1 MQATLAEKVFLR
13 ENALM
18 QKIDLTDAACFG
30 VAGNFTGHLEQAG
43 EAESFKALKIADAA
57 APKALFPTY
66 VPTGN
71 NPQGADG
78 AKAVPSFLN
87 VFPFDAKKIVFPKG
101 EQKVQ
106 IEPEMAIVF
115 EAQWREEKLVSLEPR
130 FFGASNDVSIR
141 KEGEL
146 KISVKKNWGP
156 SSKGFSEQA
165 IKVEPGIF
173 DRYRIASYLLRGGK
187 LFEYGENSP
196 VNGYSYFGKKLND
209 WLLDKFNNQ
218 EDLGPAEDIHSYLKA
233 AGFPTKIFVSVG
245 ATRYSDF
252 GKENFLQGGDDS
264 IVALYPDSYSKEDL
278 EKMILG
284 GEGLEGVSLLRQR
297 VVF

>member
-1 MQATLAEKVFLR
+1 MQT
-13 ENALM
+13 
-18 QKIDLTDAACFG
+18 IDLKDAACFG

-43 EAESFKALKIADAA
+43 EAGNFKALKVADAA

-66 VPTGN
+66 IPA
-71 NPQGADG
+71 ADG
-78 AKAVPSFLN
+78 GHCGAVGGGAAPAFLN
-87 VFPFDAKKIVFPKG
+87 VFPFDANKIIFPKG
-101 EQKVQ
+101 EEKIQ

-115 EAQWREEKLVSLEPR
+115 DAALKDGALVALEPR

-156 SSKGFSEQA
+156 SSKGFSADA
-165 IKVEPGIF
+165 IKVEEGIF
-173 DRYRIASYLLRGGK
+173 DRYRIASYLRRGDK

-218 EDLGPAEDIHSYLKA
+218 EDLGPAENIHSYLKA
-233 AGFPTKIFVSVG
+233 AGFPKKIFVSVG

-252 GKENFLQGGDDS
+252 GKENFLMSDDDS
-264 IVALYPDSYSKEDL
+264 IVAVYPDSYSKKEIESL
-278 EKMILG
+278 ILDG
-284 GEGLEGVSLLRQR
+284 KKAEGVSLLCQR
-297 VVF
+297 VVL

>member
-1 MQATLAEKVFLR
+1 MR
-13 ENALM
+13 ENGFM
-18 QKIDLTDAACFG
+18 FKIDLRDAACFG

-43 EAESFKALKIADAA
+43 EAENFKELRVTDAA

-66 VPTGN
+66 IPIKEGEGASCVP
-71 NPQGADG
+71 A
-78 AKAVPSFLN
+78 FLN
-87 VFPFDAKKIVFPKG
+87 VFPFDPQKIVFPKG
-101 EQKVQ
+101 EQKLQ
-106 IEPEMAIVF
+106 IEPEMALVF
-115 EAQWREEKLVSLEPR
+115 DAAWKDGELVGLEPR

-141 KEGEL
+141 KEGAL

-156 SSKGFSEQA
+156 SSKGFGEQA

-173 DRYRIASYLLRGGK
+173 DRYRIASYLARGGK

-196 VNGYSYFGKKLND
+196 VNGYSYFGKRLND
-209 WLLDKFNNQ
+209 WLLEKFNRQ
-218 EDLGPAEDIHSYLKA
+218 QDLGPAEDVHSYLAA

-264 IVALYPDSYSKEDL
+264 IVALYPDSYSKEKI
-278 EKMILG
+278 EEMILRG
-284 GEGLEGVSLLRQR
+284 VPAEGVSLLRQR
-297 VVF
+297 VVV

>member
-1 MQATLAEKVFLR
+1 MR
-13 ENALM
+13 ENGGM
-18 QKIDLTDAACFG
+18 ETIDLTGAACFG

-43 EAESFKALKIADAA
+43 EAENFTAIKVLDAA

-66 VPTGN
+66 IPALTRV
-71 NPQGADG
+71 QGAFKESG
-78 AKAVPSFLN
+78 ASVVPSFLN
-87 VFPFDAKKIVFPKG
+87 TFPFDAEKIVFPKG

-106 IEPEMAIVF
+106 IEPEMALVF
-115 EAQWREEKLVSLEPR
+115 DAQWQGQKLLALEPR

-156 SSKGFSEQA
+156 SSKGFSSQA

-173 DRYRIASYLLRGGK
+173 DRYRIASYLRRGGK

-218 EDLGPAEDIHSYLKA
+218 KDIGPAEDIHSYLLA
-233 AGFPTKIFVSVG
+233 AGFPQKIFVSVG

-252 GKENFLQGGDDS
+252 GKENFLQSGDDS
-264 IVALYPDSYSKEDL
+264 IVALYPDSYSKEKI
-278 EKMILG
+278 EEMILSG
-284 GEGLEGVSLLRQR
+284 KAAEGVSLLCQR
-297 VVF
+297 VVL

>member
-1 MQATLAEKVFLR
+1 M
-13 ENALM
+13 
-18 QKIDLTDAACFG
+18 TDTACFG

-43 EAESFKALKIADAA
+43 EAESFKELKVADAA

-66 VPTGN
+66 I
-71 NPQGADG
+71 PQTKNCGENSRDKKTPA
-78 AKAVPSFLN
+78 FLS
-87 VFPFDAKKIVFPKG
+87 VFPFDAQKIIFPKN
-101 EQKVQ
+101 EEKIQ

-115 EAQWREEKLVSLEPR
+115 GANWNDGTLVSLEPR
-130 FFGASNDVSIR
+130 YFGASNDVSIR
-141 KEGEL
+141 KEGAL

-156 SSKGFSEQA
+156 SSKGFADRA

-173 DRYRIASYLLRGGK
+173 DRYRIASYLARGGK

-196 VNGYSYFGKKLND
+196 VNGYSYFGKRLND
-209 WLLDKFNNQ
+209 WLLEKFNRQ
-218 EDLGPAEDIHSYLKA
+218 QDLGPAEDVHSYLAA

-264 IVALYPDSYSKEDL
+264 IVALYPDSYSKEKI
-278 EKMILG
+278 EEMILRG
-284 GEGLEGVSLLRQR
+284 VPADGVSLLRQR
-297 VVF
+297 VVV

>member
-1 MQATLAEKVFLR
+1 MQAMLAEKGFLR
-13 ENALM
+13 QNAAM
-18 QKIDLTDAACFG
+18 QTIDLTDAACFG

-43 EAESFKALKIADAA
+43 EAENFKALKISDAA

-66 VPTGN
+66 VPPVKN
-71 NPQGADG
+71 AESANG
-78 AKAVPSFLN
+78 AKAAPAFLN

-101 EQKVQ
+101 EQKLQ

-115 EAQWREEKLVSLEPR
+115 EAQWRDEKLAALEPK

-156 SSKGFSEQA
+156 SSKGFSETA

-173 DRYRIASYLLRGGK
+173 DRYRIASYLLRDGK

-252 GKENFLQGGDDS
+252 GKENFLQSGDDS
-264 IVALYPDSYSKEDL
+264 IVALYPDSHSKEDL
-278 EKMILG
+278 EKMILDG
-284 GEGLEGVSLLRQR
+284 GKLEGVSLLRQK